1 MSTIHTHA
9 GPSTQ
14 ARNAAPIGALVAVV
28 ASAATTYGAHTW
40 SEIAIVVPA
49 IVLTTALVFGLVVP
63 KALVKAGSKES
74 SGGTALG
81 LSIPAALLLLP
92 AFWAGVPFVL
102 GVGAMVVGNAGRNAR
117 TGAGTC
123 IAGLVIGALVAVGYL
138 AIYASEISAGTAGF
152 LFD

>member
-1 MSTIHTHA
+1 MSTIPTHA
-9 GPSTQ
+9 TSSAPSR
-14 ARNAAPIGALVAVV
+14 AVAPIGALVAVV
-28 ASAATTYGAHTW
+28 ASAATAYGAHTW
-40 SEIAIVVPA
+40 SEIVITVAAILVA
-49 IVLTTALVFGLVVP
+49 AALVFGLVVP
-63 KALVKAGSKES
+63 RALSKES
-74 SGGTALG
+74 AGGTALG

-123 IAGLVIGALVAVGYL
+123 IAGLVVGALVAVGYL
-138 AIYASEISAGTAGF
+138 AIYASEMAAGTAGF